1 MSKRVLFIFVYREF
15 IFNQSFF
22 MFLIKLYINYLYSML
37 TDLYG
42 SYSFQVTRESKWGQH
57 SKFIS
62 FISGTILIVLFSL
75 ESVLNFLPAFLSTR
89 FDLGPSSYGFRE
101 KNRLKGA
108 KTEQHPNDNFF
119 LTLSRICMNSFEKF
133 LSEAWQQ
140 ICCSFYC
147 ISKIFEMPKE
157 SCFN

>member
-1 MSKRVLFIFVYREF
+1 
-15 IFNQSFF
+15 

-75 ESVLNFLPAFLSTR
+75 ESVLNYGPILI
-89 FDLGPSSYGFRE
+89 FDQLKQDSLG
-101 KNRLKGA
+101 
-108 KTEQHPNDNFF
+108 
-119 LTLSRICMNSFEKF
+119 
-133 LSEAWQQ
+133 
-140 ICCSFYC
+140 
-147 ISKIFEMPKE
+147 ISNILLIQ
-157 SCFN
+157 